1 MMEQPVK
8 SQRQVAQRTKL
19 GYNQIMNGRETQKA
33 IQEAYA
39 KWSEKVEFTSETGAS
54 DKDESEIMA
63 QISTILKGNKPQ
75 SEQCALF
82 LEHGGYSTETYSS
95 KR

>member
-8 SQRQVAQRTKL
+8 SQRQVALKTKL
-19 GYNQIMNGRETQKA
+19 GYNQIMSRRDTQKA

-63 QISTILKGNKPQ
+63 QISTILKGNQPQ